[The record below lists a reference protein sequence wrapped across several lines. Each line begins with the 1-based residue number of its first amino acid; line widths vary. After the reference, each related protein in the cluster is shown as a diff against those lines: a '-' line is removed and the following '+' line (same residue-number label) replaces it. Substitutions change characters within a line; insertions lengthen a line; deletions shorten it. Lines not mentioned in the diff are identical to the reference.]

1 MGLPGVIPSTTRR
14 SNTPAARLVR
24 QLGFVSATA
33 LVVSNMI
40 GTGIFTTSGFMVGDL
55 GDPKLV
61 LLVWL
66 VGALFAI
73 CGALTYSE
81 LGVNFPSSGGE
92 YVYLTRAFGPAW
104 GFMSGWISFF
114 AGFSAPIAAAA
125 LAFSDYAGYF
135 NPALKQANERFVIG
149 GGAFSLRVGGAQVVA
164 SLLIAVFTLLNLFGV
179 RRVAWVQ
186 NALTGTKLLVIG
198 GLVAAGFL
206 VGAGNW
212 GHFAEHAART
222 SPNPLPV
229 AFVISLLWVM
239 VGYSG
244 WNAATYVGEEIRRPE
259 RNLPASLAAGTAIVT
274 VAYLGL
280 NLLFF
285 YASPPEQMKNVVA
298 VGSLAAENLFGRS
311 VGGVFSALM
320 AISLMSTV
328 NAMITIG
335 PRVYYAMAHNRAF
348 FRAAAVVHPRWH
360 TPVVAILLQGGC
372 AILMTLTPFPE
383 LIIYIGFSLTVF
395 TVLAVASVFVFR
407 KRSEWQTIAA
417 VNFLYPLVPVAYIA
431 VGVCMIVWGVIWRP
445 EPSLAALATIAAG
458 AAAYHR
464 VRTAGA
470 EQGQPVRY

>member
-1 MGLPGVIPSTTRR
+1 MELYGPVTTPTR
-14 SNTPAARLVR
+14 SHSGSLVR
-24 QLGFVSATA
+24 QLGFFSATA

-40 GTGIFTTSGFMVGDL
+40 GTGIFTTTGFMVGDL
-55 GDPKLV
+55 GSPRLV
-61 LLVWL
+61 LAVWL

-73 CGALTYSE
+73 CGALSYSE

-125 LAFSDYAGYF
+125 LAFADYAGYF
-135 NPALKQANERFVIG
+135 NPGLKQANESFVIG
-149 GGAFSLRVGGAQVVA
+149 SGAFSLRVGGAQFAA
-164 SLLIAVFTLLNLFGV
+164 SALIAAFTLLNLFGV
-179 RRVAWVQ
+179 KRVARVQ

-198 GLVAAGFL
+198 GLIAAGFF
-206 VGAGNW
+206 VGAGSW
-212 GHFAEHAART
+212 SHLAQHAVRT
-222 SPNPLPV
+222 STNPLPV
-229 AFVISLLWVM
+229 ACVISLLWVM

-244 WNAATYVGEEIRRPE
+244 WNAATYVGGEIRRPE

-285 YASPPEQMKNVVA
+285 YASAPEQMKNVVA
-298 VGSLAAENLFGRS
+298 VGSLAATNLFGPGM
-311 VGGVFSALM
+311 GGVFSALM

-335 PRVYYAMAHNRAF
+335 PRVYYAMAHNGAL
-348 FRAAAVVHPRWH
+348 FRSAGSVHPRWH
-360 TPVVAILLQGGC
+360 TPVVAILLQGAC

-407 KRSEWQTIAA
+407 KRKEWQRLPA
-417 VNFLYPLVPVAYIA
+417 VNFLFPLVPAAYIL

-445 EPSLAALATIAAG
+445 LPSIAALATIAAG
-458 AAAYHR
+458 AAAYQR
-464 VRTAGA
+464 IRTSNPA
-470 EQGQPVRY
+470 V